1 MPRAPLSPLFR
12 CRCALPG
19 LSLGG
24 LVLGTDLPH
33 YAVGTAS
40 TGRGGGGGEKGGGE
54 RGGERGRETAGSR
67 HKALIVELS
76 KQTCV

>member
-1 MPRAPLSPLFR
+1 MTEALAQCRAPR

-24 LVLGTDLPH
+24 LVLDLPH
-33 YAVGTAS
+33 YTVGTAS
-40 TGRGGGGGEKGGGE
+40 TGRGGGE
-54 RGGERGRETAGSR
+54 RKWVEGGERGRETVGSR